1 MIRSAF
7 TNYIKVLPI
16 VKSKEIYTKN
26 NLDKFHP
33 EGLYSEVIFGP
44 KNDFQCASYC
54 GILKGRSYEGEICT
68 ECGVKVSSSQKR
80 EEQHAKIILPKR
92 IILPIFKL
100 ALQKIFGNK
109 AIMNILNVYKYCN
122 YG

>member
-44 KNDFQCASYC
+44 KNDFQCARYC
-54 GILKGRSYEGEICT
+54 GILKGGSYEDEICT
-68 ECGVKVSSSQKR
+68 E
-80 EEQHAKIILPKR
+80 
-92 IILPIFKL
+92 
-100 ALQKIFGNK
+100 
-109 AIMNILNVYKYCN
+109 
-122 YG
+122 